1 MDLEPYGPLR
11 EVAPALYCIDG
22 AWRGS
27 PFGRRMTIVRHS
39 RDELLIHSAIRL
51 SDADYARVLDPL
63 GRVSLIV
70 VPNRLHGD
78 EARFHAERYPG
89 AAVLVPQPVRDACA
103 RKLPRVDGTVGEDWP
118 RSWAGEVHAVQVEG
132 TRIGEALL
140 WHVPSRTLVATDL
153 VFHFT
158 DELSGLARILMRWN
172 GVVGRVG
179 PSRIFR
185 WFFVT
190 DRRALVASLEPV
202 RGWEFE
208 RIVMSHGTIVERDG
222 KRLFLDGFA
231 RLAP

>member
-11 EVAPALYCIDG
+11 EVGPALYCIDG

-27 PFGRRMTIVRHS
+27 PLGRRMTIVRHS
-39 RDELLIHSAIRL
+39 CGELLIHSAIRL

-78 EARFHAERYPG
+78 EARFYAERYPS
-89 AAVLVPQPVRDACA
+89 AAVLVPRPVRDACA
-103 RKLPRVDGTVGEDWP
+103 RKLPRVNGTIGDDWP
-118 RSWAGEVHAVQVEG
+118 SSWAGEVRAVQVEG

-185 WFFVT
+185 WFFLT

-202 RGWEFE
+202 SDWEFG